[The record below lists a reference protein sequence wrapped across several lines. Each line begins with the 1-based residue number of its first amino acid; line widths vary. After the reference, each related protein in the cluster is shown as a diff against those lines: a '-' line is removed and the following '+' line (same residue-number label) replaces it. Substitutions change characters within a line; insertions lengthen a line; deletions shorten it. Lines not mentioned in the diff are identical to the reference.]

1 MADEKATKVTVSI
14 YPSQIEK
21 VNRVQALFGIRK
33 WSQALQR
40 LIDIA
45 EIPAQPTT
53 LHCSRETLSSTL
65 RPTAQP
71 KQKGKQ

>member
-1 MADEKATKVTVSI
+1 MVDEKATKVTVSI

-21 VNRVQALFGIRK
+21 VSKLQALFGIRK

-45 EIPAQPTT
+45 ELPTQPNSPAAEPA
-53 LHCSRETLSSTL
+53 HKE
-65 RPTAQP
+65 
-71 KQKGKQ
+71 KGNTQ